1 MKDTVEK
8 IFGYIEKSKFYFK
21 LFYLFV
27 SLTVVTALKTIP
39 GIHILS
45 RIALLWGMIIIF
57 YMAFSG
63 YKKRKIYGFDI
74 SLGAF
79 LIFTLFLTL
88 IFYRT
93 GGNLVIWLVNSI
105 LFISIYT
112 IDIFKSKK
120 ELIKEM
126 EIITYFYTIFMA
138 VASIIS
144 LLMRIFNQNI
154 EVGQLLFAGS
164 KGGLFENENAISIAA
179 AIAITLCLYINYST
193 KINKIKL
200 YSIGNIILQLI
211 AMMVFRGRS
220 AILIVIAM
228 FYTAAFIYVKNKYI
242 RISMIILPILFM
254 IASVIIAVGT
264 DWNYTAI
271 RSYTSGRNNLWR
283 TAWAVIK
290 WYPLTGVGKSALIE
304 NMREARVT
312 WDLPGLEYGGL
323 HNIYF
328 QIITVNGLI
337 SLILFISFLC
347 GMLIFVLKRVD
358 NLKRKER
365 LRMTVLVS
373 MLVGILAANLFES
386 TLIYIVSFM
395 SMIFWIYL
403 GYVISILDNRNFK

>member
-79 LIFTLFLTL
+79 LILTL
-88 IFYRT
+88 ILTVIFYRT
-93 GGNLVIWLVNSI
+93 GENLVILLVNSI

-120 ELIKEM
+120 ELTKEM
-126 EIITYFYTIFMA
+126 EITTYFYTIFMA
-138 VASIIS
+138 IASIIS

-154 EVGQLLFAGS
+154 EIGEFLFAGS
-164 KGGLFENENAISIAA
+164 KGGIFENENAISI
-179 AIAITLCLYINYST
+179 TLCIYINYST

-254 IASVIIAVGT
+254 IASVIIVVDT
-264 DWNYTAI
+264 NWNYTAI
-271 RSYTSGRNNLWR
+271 RLYTSGRNNLWR
-283 TAWAVIK
+283 TAWAVIR
-290 WYPLTGVGKSALIE
+290 WYPLTGVGNSALIE

-337 SLILFISFLC
+337 SLILFVAFLC

-386 TLIYIVSFM
+386 TLIYIVSFI

>member
-1 MKDTVEK
+1 MKDTIEK

-27 SLTVVTALKTIP
+27 SLTFVTALKTIP

-45 RIALLWGMIIIF
+45 KIALLWGVIIIF
-57 YMAFSG
+57 YMVFSG

-79 LIFTLFLTL
+79 LILTLILTL

-93 GGNLVIWLVNSI
+93 GENLVIWLVNSI

-138 VASIIS
+138 IASIVS

-154 EVGQLLFAGS
+154 EIGKFLFAGS

-200 YSIGNIILQLI
+200 YCLGNIALQLI
-211 AMMVFRGRS
+211 TMMVFRGRS

-228 FYTAAFIYVKNKYI
+228 FYTAAFIYLKNKYI
-242 RISMIILPILFM
+242 RISMIILPIILI
-254 IASVIIAVGT
+254 IASIIVIVGT

-271 RSYTSGRNNLWR
+271 RLYTSGRSNLWR

-290 WYPLTGVGKSALIE
+290 WYPFIGVGNTALFVS
-304 NMREARVT
+304 MKEARIT

-328 QIITVNGLI
+328 QIITVNGVI
-337 SLILFISFLC
+337 SLILFLAFLC
-347 GMLIFVLKRVD
+347 GMLIFILKRVD

-386 TLIYIVSFM
+386 TLIYIVSFI

>member
-1 MKDTVEK
+1 MRDIVEK
-8 IFGYIEKSKFYFK
+8 AFECIEKSRFYFK

-27 SLTVVTALKTIP
+27 SLTFVTALKTIP

-45 RIALLWGMIIIF
+45 KVALLWGIIIIF
-57 YMAFSG
+57 YMLVNG
-63 YKKRKIYGFDI
+63 YRKRKLYGFDI
-74 SLGAF
+74 ALQAF
-79 LIFTLFLTL
+79 LILTLILTL

-93 GGNLVIWLVNSI
+93 GENLKIWIVNSI

-112 IDIFKSKK
+112 VDIFRSKK

-144 LLMRIFNQNI
+144 LLMRIVNKNI
-154 EVGQLLFAGS
+154 EVGEFLFAGS

-179 AIAITLCLYINYST
+179 AIAIAMCLYINYST

-200 YSIGNIILQLI
+200 YCLGNIALQLI